1 MTYVASPDRAKYGL
15 LLTLFASGKADILW
29 EGHAFPYICNP
40 GDTVYEP
47 FAGIG
52 STCYQALKMGRKTYG
67 VELNPNYFRFAVGYC
82 ERAVEKLDTPTLFD
96 LAAYTAK
103 AS

>member
-40 GDTVYEP
+40 GSFVVVPPSTIPNAVRRQLGTQFELRE
-47 FAGIG
+47 AG
-52 STCYQALKMGRKTYG
+52 
-67 VELNPNYFRFAVGYC
+67 
-82 ERAVEKLDTPTLFD
+82 
-96 LAAYTAK
+96 
-103 AS
+103 